1 MYLSLLC
8 LVRGGP
14 VVCVCSMG
22 WEKFMSIGSDDV
34 DDRSWLLETQ
44 YIKEAHKYTYTSRH
58 YGEN

>member
-1 MYLSLLC
+1 
-8 LVRGGP
+8 

-22 WEKFMSIGSDDV
+22 WEKCMSIGSDDV